1 MLWGFSLAMFVS
13 YMVNMI
19 VVGKRL
25 GYSTI
30 QHLKDILPYAAI
42 SIVMAFITLLIG
54 KLEVS
59 IFTNGIYNLAL
70 ILIIQILAAMSFY
83 LGVSF
88 VLGSKV
94 IKESIELITSIN
106 KHS

>member
-1 MLWGFSLAMFVS
+1 MLWGFSMAMFVS
-13 YMVNMI
+13 YAVNMI
-19 VVGKRL
+19 VVGKQL

-30 QHLKDILPYAAI
+30 QHLKDILPYAVI
-42 SIVMAFITLLIG
+42 SIVMSFITLLIG
-54 KLEVS
+54 KLELS
-59 IFTNGIYNLAL
+59 IFTNGIYNLTL
-70 ILIIQILAAMSFY
+70 ILLIQILAAISFY

-94 IKESIELITSIN
+94 IKESLELITSTN